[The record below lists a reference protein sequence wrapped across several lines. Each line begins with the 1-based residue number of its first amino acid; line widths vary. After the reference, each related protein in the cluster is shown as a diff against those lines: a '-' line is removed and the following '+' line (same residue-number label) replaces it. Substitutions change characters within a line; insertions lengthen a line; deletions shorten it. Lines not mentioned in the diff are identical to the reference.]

1 MCSSFENVMKS
12 NKNGRRRS
20 KLMVCFS
27 AELDDQYRELQMA
40 LADAME
46 AEERSKALRRD
57 GESVDSTKRM
67 KPSEPESDKI
77 AQAIAQLME
86 DNKDS
91 FWDLEFE
98 QARRSDWLD
107 LRAKHAP
114 RDNMAMDGDAFN
126 RETFPRAAT
135 ALCLVDP
142 EPTDEVL
149 KFLDETLSTGEWDRI
164 SLFVLQLNEGLR
176 NVPKAI

>member
-1 MCSSFENVMKS
+1 MGSSFENVMKS

-91 FWDLEFE
+91 FWDLESPPSRILRNLSNSLSAF
-98 QARRSDWLD
+98 RRSFLILSNSSSADSVSLCSFIICSNNS
-107 LRAKHAP
+107 LRLS
-114 RDNMAMDGDAFN
+114 AFLIN
-126 RETFPRAAT
+126 ISFS
-135 ALCLVDP
+135 L
-142 EPTDEVL
+142 
-149 KFLDETLSTGEWDRI
+149 TL
-164 SLFVLQLNEGLR
+164 
-176 NVPKAI
+176 